1 MDISGSSI
9 MIQKINVK
17 IVKYYNN
24 TMGFKKGKDWNGNK
38 FGRPEGSQN
47 RSTEMMKRNVQ
58 RAANLGLDYLKED
71 YERLREEDPRG
82 ALNLLM
88 KLLEFNL
95 PKLKSV
101 DMEVKGE
108 VTNKIEKIVVEIKSK
123 QDGKEKE

>member
-1 MDISGSSI
+1 MA
-9 MIQKINVK
+9 
-17 IVKYYNN
+17 
-24 TMGFKKGKDWNGNK
+24 FKKGKDWNGNK
-38 FGRPEGSQN
+38 FGRPKGSQN

-108 VTNKIEKIVVEIKSK
+108 VTNKIEKITVEIKSK
-123 QDGKEKE
+123 EDGKKEDQNNS

>member
-1 MDISGSSI
+1 MA
-9 MIQKINVK
+9 
-17 IVKYYNN
+17 
-24 TMGFKKGKDWNGNK
+24 FKKGKDWNGNK
-38 FGRPEGSQN
+38 FGRPKGSQN

-108 VTNKIEKIVVEIKSK
+108 VTNKIEKITVEIKSK
-123 QDGKEKE
+123 EDGKKED

>member
-1 MDISGSSI
+1 
-9 MIQKINVK
+9 
-17 IVKYYNN
+17 
-24 TMGFKKGKDWNGNK
+24 MGFKKGKDWNGNK
-38 FGRPEGSQN
+38 FGRPKGSQN